1 MPYIIYDLEM
11 TVCRKKTQISE
22 IIEIGAAKVEEQNGQ
37 FAITD
42 TFQAFVQPVKN
53 PVLTKATTD
62 FTGIT
67 QDDVQSAGPF
77 PEALARFLTW
87 IGATSDYYLCSWGP
101 DDKLQ
106 LVRECRSHKLDRA
119 WIRNHNNLQRLL
131 TSIRKQEKHQQMGLK
146 AALEWLEIPFS
157 GSHHRAMDDAVNTA
171 KLFVKLADQMK
182 LEQNEYSEDV
192 TEDEVVYKTGNFT
205 NNPFGNLA
213 ELLEEEPY
221 AG

>member
-22 IIEIGAAKVEEQNGQ
+22 IIEIGAAKVEERDGQ
-37 FAITD
+37 LVIVD
-42 TFQAFVQPVKN
+42 TFQAFVQPAKN
-53 PVLTKATTD
+53 PVLTKATTE

-67 QDDVQSAGPF
+67 QEDVRTAGQF
-77 PEALARFLTW
+77 PEALARFLAW
-87 IGATSDYYLCSWGP
+87 IGADEYYLCSWGP

-106 LVRECRSHKLDRA
+106 FIRECRSHKLDMT

-171 KLFVKLADQMK
+171 RIFVKLADQMK
-182 LEQNEYSEDV
+182 LDKNEFAEDKQ
-192 TEDEVVYKTGNFT
+192 EDEVVYKTGHFA

-213 ELLEEEPY
+213 DLLEEEPY

>member
-1 MPYIIYDLEM
+1 MLYIIYDLEM
-11 TVCRKKTQISE
+11 TVCRKKNQISE
-22 IIEIGAAKVEEQNGQ
+22 IIEIGAAKVTEQDGQ
-37 FAITD
+37 LVVAD

-53 PVLTKATTD
+53 PVLTKSTIE

-67 QDDVQSAGPF
+67 QENVRTADPF
-77 PEALARFLTW
+77 PEALAKFLAW
-87 IGATSDYYLCSWGP
+87 IGTSDYYLCSWGP

-106 LVRECRSHKLDRA
+106 FVRECRSHKLDMT
-119 WIRNHNNLQRLL
+119 WIRNHNNLQRQL

-157 GSHHRAMDDAVNTA
+157 GSHHRAMDDAFNTA
-171 KLFVKLADQMK
+171 QIFVRLADQMK
-182 LEQNEYSEDV
+182 LELNEFAEEKR
-192 TEDEVVYKTGNFT
+192 EDEIVYKTGHFA

-213 ELLEEEPY
+213 DLLEEEPY

>member
-1 MPYIIYDLEM
+1 MNYIIYDLEM
-11 TVCRKKTQISE
+11 TVCRKKDQISE
-22 IIEIGAAKVEEQNGQ
+22 IIEIGAAKVTKQDGT

-42 TFQAFVQPVKN
+42 TFQAFVQPVKS
-53 PVLTKATTD
+53 PVLTKSTTD

-67 QDDVQSAGPF
+67 QEDVRSAGKF
-77 PEALARFLTW
+77 PEVIAQFLKW
-87 IGATSDYYLCSWGP
+87 IGDDYYLCSWGP

-106 LVRECRSHKLDRA
+106 FIRECRSHKLNMT

-131 TSIRKQEKHQQMGLK
+131 TAIRKQEKHQQMGLK
-146 AALEWLEIPFS
+146 AALEWLEIPFA

-171 KLFVKLADQMK
+171 HIFVRLADQMK
-182 LEQNEYSEDV
+182 LERNEFSEEKR
-192 TEDEVVYKTGNFT
+192 EDEVVYKTGHFA

-213 ELLEEEPY
+213 DLLEEEPY

>member
-1 MPYIIYDLEM
+1 MQYIIYDLEM

-22 IIEIGAAKVEEQNGQ
+22 IIEIGAAKVTEQDGQ
-37 FAITD
+37 MVVTD

-53 PVLTKATTD
+53 PVLTKATIE

-67 QDDVQSAGPF
+67 QEDVRTAGTF
-77 PEALARFLTW
+77 PEALDRFLTW
-87 IGATSDYYLCSWGP
+87 IGTSDYYLCSWGP

-106 LVRECRSHKLDRA
+106 LIRECRSHKLGMA

-146 AALEWLEIPFS
+146 AALEWLDIPFS

-171 KLFVKLADQMK
+171 RIFVRLADQMK
-182 LEQNEYSEDV
+182 LERNEYSDEKR
-192 TEDEVVYKTGNFT
+192 EDEVVYKTGHFA

-213 ELLEEEPY
+213 DLLEEEPY

>member
-1 MPYIIYDLEM
+1 MPIIIYDLEM

-22 IIEIGAAKVEEQNGQ
+22 IIEIGAAKVEERDGQ
-37 FAITD
+37 LAIVD
-42 TFQAFVQPVKN
+42 TFQAFVQPAKN
-53 PVLTKATTD
+53 PVLTKATTE

-67 QDDVQSAGPF
+67 QDDVRTAGQF
-77 PEALARFLTW
+77 PEALARFLAW
-87 IGATSDYYLCSWGP
+87 IGSAEYFLCSWGP

-106 LVRECRSHKLDRA
+106 LIRECRSHKLDMT

-146 AALEWLEIPFS
+146 AALEWLEIPFA

-171 KLFVKLADQMK
+171 QIFVRLADQMK
-182 LEQNEYSEDV
+182 LERNEYTEEKP
-192 TEDEVVYKTGNFT
+192 EDEVVYKTGHFA

-213 ELLEEEPY
+213 DLLEEEPY